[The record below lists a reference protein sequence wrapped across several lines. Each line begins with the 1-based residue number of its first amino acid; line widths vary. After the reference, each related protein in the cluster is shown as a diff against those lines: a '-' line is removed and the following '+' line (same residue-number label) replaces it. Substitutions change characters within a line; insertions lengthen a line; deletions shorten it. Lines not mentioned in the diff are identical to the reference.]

1 MKNLTL
7 TIALSMLLTVVNA
20 QSEHKNSFV
29 IEGEQ
34 IIAKFYHDNGTV
46 AQTGTYNLRNKLHGL
61 WTSYNDKGEKQSQGQ
76 YFNGKKVGLWSF
88 YNNDR
93 LILVE
98 YDTSKIA
105 QVTHLEINDQTV
117 VTRYDK

>member
-1 MKNLTL
+1 MKNLSL
-7 TIALSMLLTVVNA
+7 TIALMMMFTIVNA
-20 QSEHKNSFV
+20 QSENKNSFT
-29 IEGEQ
+29 IEGQE
-34 IIAKFYHDNGTV
+34 IIAKFYHDNGV
-46 AQTGTYNLRNKLHGL
+46 IAQTGTYNLRNELHGL

-98 YDTSKIA
+98 YDDSKIA
-105 QVTHLEINDQTV
+105 QVTRLEINDQTV
-117 VTRYDK
+117 VTRYEE